1 MQFWSREKKTKQNVH
16 SPLKKKG
23 NKNRHVNNI
32 LFSSKN
38 ELAIRHTI
46 QLHRYIFSIPHIQ
59 SAKKKKEVMITKPNK
74 DAAIYIERCMYND
87 YSVHNCTMPQ

>member
-59 SAKKKKEVMITKPNK
+59 SAKKKGSNDYKAEQRCCH
-74 DAAIYIERCMYND
+74 IYIEMY
-87 YSVHNCTMPQ
+87 VQWL

>member
-1 MQFWSREKKTKQNVH
+1 MLDDNAPLYAVLKPREKNKTKCTF
-16 SPLKKKG
+16 SSEKKG

-59 SAKKKKEVMITKPNK
+59 SAKKKGS
-74 DAAIYIERCMYND
+74 ND
-87 YSVHNCTMPQ
+87 YKAEQRCCHIYREMYVQWL